1 MIMVSACLAGI
12 NCKYNGENNY
22 CPSLCT
28 RLASHPHFLVCPETL
43 GCLPIPRM
51 PAEIYG
57 GDGDDVLDGR
67 ARVITSQGDDVTNA
81 FIQGARACWEL
92 ARLNR
97 VSLAILKS
105 NSPSCGCGRIYDG
118 SFSRRLRPGDGVAAA
133 LLRRNG
139 VKIISEKDFQQIGY
153 NSK

>member
-1 MIMVSACLAGI
+1 MVSACLAGI
-12 NCKYNGENNY
+12 NCKYNGGNNY
-22 CPSLCT
+22 NPSLCDF
-28 RLASHPHFLVCPETL
+28 LASHPHFLVCPETL
-43 GCLPIPRM
+43 GFLPIPRM

-57 GDGDDVLDGR
+57 GDGYDVLDGR
-67 ARVITSQGDDVTNA
+67 ARVITSQGDDVTDA
-81 FIQGARACWEL
+81 FMHGARACWEL

-97 VSLAILKS
+97 ISLAILKS

-139 VKIISEKDFQQIGY
+139 VKVVTEKDFHQLGY
-153 NSK
+153 NNE